1 MLYQLVQEH
10 LETLLAEG
18 RDASEYRTGYPKYV
32 EQEFRSYLECGLL
45 QRGFA
50 RLACR
55 DCGHEQLLAFSCKGR
70 SVCPSCVGRKMADTA
85 AHLVDHVMPPVP
97 FRQWTL
103 SLPVPIRWKAVR
115 DPQLLSKLLT
125 AALRTI
131 FNWQRR
137 QARAG
142 GVIRPEAGAVSFVQR
157 FGSLL
162 QVNVHFHCWL
172 PDGVFFRTPLGAL
185 AFEPIDQPTG
195 DELATL
201 LGKIRSRV
209 LALCE
214 EDVPEPDDDDIA
226 VASAQQLAITSP
238 IRCLPLHDQEPR
250 NTDASVFDRGFSLH
264 AGLAVEADDRRK
276 LERLLRYGLR
286 PPYAQKRL
294 SRLPDGRVKLVLR
307 KPYYSGQTAIVF
319 EPVDFLRRLAAIIP
333 PPRQNLVRYHG
344 IFAPNAKG
352 RRAVARLAESIRATP
367 SAAPM
372 PPTDLQGE
380 PGALGEAALSPDDEP
395 SPRYRRLWAALLRR
409 TFAIDATR
417 CPRCDGQLHLLA
429 VIKDPTVINKI
440 LAHLALPTEI
450 PTPAPARPPPQPGL
464 CDDWYPA

>member
-1 MLYQLVQEH
+1 MLYQLVRDH
-10 LETLLAEG
+10 LESLLAEG
-18 RDASEYRTGYPKYV
+18 RDASEYGVGYPKYV
-32 EQEFRSYLECGLL
+32 EQEFRGYLECGLL

-50 RLACR
+50 RLACS
-55 DCGHEQLLAFSCKGR
+55 DCGHERLLAFSCKGR
-70 SVCPSCVGRKMADTA
+70 SVCPSCVGRRMADTA
-85 AHLVDHVMPPVP
+85 AHLVDHVMPHVP
-97 FRQWTL
+97 YRQWTL

-125 AALRTI
+125 AALRTL

-137 QARAG
+137 QARRSG
-142 GVIRPEAGAVSFVQR
+142 MIRPEPGAVSFVQR

-172 PDGVFFRTPLGAL
+172 PDGVFVRTPLGEL
-185 AFEPIDQPTG
+185 AFEPIDPPTS

-238 IRCLPLHDQEPR
+238 IRCLPHDQEPR
-250 NTDASVFDRGFSLH
+250 NNEASVFDRGFSLH

-294 SRLPDGRVKLVLR
+294 SMLPDGRVKLKLR
-307 KPYYSGQTAIVF
+307 KPYYTGQTSVVF
-319 EPVDFLRRLAAIIP
+319 EPLDFLRRLAAIIP

-344 IFAPNAKG
+344 IFASNAKG
-352 RRAVARLAESIRATP
+352 RRAVARLAESTRGTP
-367 SAAPM
+367 SATPR

-380 PGALGEAALSPDDEP
+380 PATPAPDDES
-395 SPRYRRLWAALLRR
+395 SPRYRRLWADLLRR

-417 CPRCDGQLHLLA
+417 CPRCDGQLRLLA
-429 VIKDPTVINKI
+429 VIKDPAVIDKI
-440 LAHLALPTEI
+440 LGHLGLPTEI
-450 PTPAPARPPPQPGL
+450 PAPAAARPPPQLGL
-464 CDDWYPA
+464 CDDWSPG